1 LRSPDVKLVIALI
14 ATASFAVSAQQPV
27 GLSLLREIRSI
38 RAIDNHAHVMRP
50 VPGDTDYDALPFAL
64 LDPPPPGTIPAPANL
79 LDDNPMF
86 VRAWKALFAYPYADA
101 SREHAKEAIAR
112 KQKVMQQRGAG
123 YPAWVLDRQGIEIAL
138 ANRIAMGAELPNTR
152 FKWVPYADALIF
164 PLDNSAAKAANRDYA
179 AFYPA
184 EEKLLKRYMQESGV
198 SALPDTLPDYC
209 RRVVTATL
217 ERHRAAGAVAEKLE
231 IAYLRWLDFG
241 PADPDNAERIYA
253 RYARGG
259 VPSATDYKTLQ
270 DYLFA
275 YVAREAGRL
284 GLAIH
289 IHVANGGG
297 FNYDQRGSVPLLL
310 TWAFNEPSLRK
321 TNFVV
326 VHGGYPYYDQTLG
339 LIGKPNVYADFSALS
354 FFENA
359 RGQATRLRPWLS
371 QWPEKVLF
379 GTDATPNTDT
389 TGWEET
395 GWLAAESAREALAIA
410 LDGMVQDREISRTRA
425 LEIARLVLRD
435 NAKRLYAF

>member
-1 LRSPDVKLVIALI
+1 
-14 ATASFAVSAQQPV
+14 
-27 GLSLLREIRSI
+27 
-38 RAIDNHAHVMRP
+38 
-50 VPGDTDYDALPFAL
+50 
-64 LDPPPPGTIPAPANL
+64 
-79 LDDNPMF
+79 
-86 VRAWKALFAYPYADA
+86 
-101 SREHAKEAIAR
+101 
-112 KQKVMQQRGAG
+112 
-123 YPAWVLDRQGIEIAL
+123 
-138 ANRIAMGAELPNTR
+138 
-152 FKWVPYADALIF
+152 VPYADALIF

-184 EEKLLKRYMQESGV
+184 EEKLLKGYMEESGV
-198 SALPDTLPDYC
+198 TALPETLPEYC

-231 IAYLRWLDFG
+231 IAYLRWLDFA

-259 VPSATDYKTLQ
+259 VPAAADYKTLQ
-270 DYLFA
+270 DYLFI

-297 FNYDQRGSVPLLL
+297 INYDQRGSVPVLL

-339 LIGKPNVYADFSALS
+339 LISKPNVYADFSALS
-354 FFENA
+354 YFESA
-359 RGQATRLRPWLS
+359 RGQAARLRPWLS

-379 GTDATPNTDT
+379 GTDASPNTDA

-395 GWLAAESAREALAIA
+395 GWIATESAREALAIA
-410 LDGMVQDREISRTRA
+410 LDGMVQDHEISRARA
-425 LEIARLVLRD
+425 LEIARMILRD